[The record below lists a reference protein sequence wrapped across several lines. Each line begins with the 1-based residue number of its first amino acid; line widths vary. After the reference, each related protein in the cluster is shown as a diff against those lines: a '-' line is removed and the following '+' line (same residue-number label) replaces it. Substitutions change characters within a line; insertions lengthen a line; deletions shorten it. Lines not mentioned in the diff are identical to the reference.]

1 MIVSDPFTAA
11 DVTLFAA
18 DPCLDVAV
26 TKGASTWNRRA
37 LVSKGVQYT
46 DMTSGVSSTVTALQ
60 LQPRVG
66 SLVAGSTVTDGVTTW
81 TLIKRLQ
88 DDGYSE
94 TWAVE

>member
-1 MIVSDPFTAA
+1 MSDPFTAA

-18 DPCLDVAV
+18 DPCLDVTV

-37 LVSKGVQYT
+37 LVSKDVQYT

-66 SLVAGSTVTDGVTTW
+66 LLVAGSTVTDGVTTW